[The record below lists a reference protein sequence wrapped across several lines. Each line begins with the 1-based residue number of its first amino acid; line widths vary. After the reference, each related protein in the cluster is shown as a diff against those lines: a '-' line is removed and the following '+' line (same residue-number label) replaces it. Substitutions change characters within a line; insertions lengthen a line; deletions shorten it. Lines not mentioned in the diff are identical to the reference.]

1 MNAIQRKAYMNE
13 RLVDGSEIPASKHR
27 EVELMILDTLEA
39 LETTIATLSETVAEL
54 SPLAK
59 GTYILG
65 DLPSVDSVFTVT
77 FPDVGTSDY
86 MVAVYPVSKSSNYD
100 LDNDVFFMT
109 REHTATSFKICG
121 REIANQTQNISLDW
135 EIKKK

>member
-27 EVELMILDTLEA
+27 EVELMILDTIET
-39 LETTIATLSETVAEL
+39 LETTISTLSETVAEL
-54 SPLAK
+54 APLAK

-77 FPDVGTSDY
+77 FPSVGTTNY
-86 MVAVYPVSKSSNYD
+86 MVAVYPVSKSTNYD
-100 LDNDVFFMT
+100 NDNDVFFMT
-109 REHTATSFKICG
+109 REHTAISFKICA
-121 REIANQTQNISLDW
+121 REIGNVTQNLSLDW